1 MNNREIKAVNLS
13 LLSIG
18 FKLTAL
24 EKALT
29 ADQKIIFEAS
39 LKESRDLVQG
49 KLSASLS
56 PEERRILLQVLGQK

>member
-13 LLSIG
+13 IMSIG

-49 KLSASLS
+49 TLSASLS